1 MKDWYT
7 VPRAWGGRT
16 FPLHRR
22 MFLEWLWRR
31 HGEAGLRWYSNR
43 MGKRALESARKIGLA
58 FDQLGAEMCRT
69 VGAFDEFTEAMR
81 KAGPWEEK

>member
-43 MGKRALESARKIGLA
+43 MQCRMLGSARKIERA
-58 FDQLGAEMCRT
+58 WWKAGAEMCRT
-69 VGAFDEFTEAMR
+69 ASAFDEFTEAMR